1 MKRHGLLYL
10 LILIGLIGPWQ
21 PLFSQKIDF
30 QNEHTKSTLPFKF
43 IHNLIVVQ
51 ISINDSKPLNFILDS
66 GVGPLII
73 TDPALVDTLHAENSL
88 IYRIRGRGIG
98 PELEAFVISDIK
110 VGIGKHASGNITAI
124 LLKDD
129 PFQLS
134 FFLGIPIHGII
145 GSDFFNSFKVDINYT
160 KRRVTF
166 YALDRTVKK
175 RGEPLPIQII
185 AGKPY
190 LKTEVTMEN
199 GNKDSLLLL
208 IDTGAGHAVS
218 LDLTDENKKFQPEKT
233 IPANLGIGLSGPIS
247 GAIGRL
253 NKISLGNFSF
263 NNIITAFPH
272 YEDSELRT
280 IMTMQSGS
288 IGGELLK
295 RFTLFLDYSRGELYL
310 KKNRSYKAPFE
321 YDMSGIEIYALNEGG
336 KNRFFIN
343 RIEENSPAELVGLK
357 VDDEILYI
365 NLKDV
370 KQYSL
375 NDIYELLRTET
386 KNDLIIQVLRGNEIF
401 FKFLKLRRRI

>member
-21 PLFSQKIDF
+21 PLFSQKLDF
-30 QNEHTKSTLPFKF
+30 EKGHTKSTLPFKF
-43 IHNLIVVQ
+43 IHNLVIVQ
-51 ISINDSKPLNFILDS
+51 LSINDSDPLNFILDS

-73 TDPALVDTLHAENSL
+73 TDPALVDTLHTENSFL
-88 IYRIRGRGIG
+88 YRIRGRGIG
-98 PELEAFVISDIK
+98 PELEAFVINNIK
-110 VGIGKHASGNITAI
+110 VSAGKHASGNLTAI

-134 FFLGIPIHGII
+134 FFLGLPIHGII
-145 GSDFFNSFKVDINYT
+145 GSDFFSSFKVNINYT
-160 KRRVTF
+160 KKKVTF
-166 YALDRTVKK
+166 YALDRSVKK
-175 RGEPLPIQII
+175 RGDRVPIQII

-190 LKTEVTMEN
+190 LKIEIAMEN

-247 GAIGRL
+247 GVIGRL
-253 NKISLGNFSF
+253 NKIGLGNFSF

-295 RFTLFLDYSRGELYL
+295 RFTLLLDYSRGELYL

-321 YDMSGIEIYALNEGG
+321 YDMSGIEIYILNDNG

-343 RIEENSPAELVGLK
+343 RIEKGSPAELVGLK
-357 VDDEILYI
+357 VDDEILFI

-370 KQYSL
+370 RQYSL
-375 NDIYELLRTET
+375 NDIYGIFQNET
-386 KNDLIIQVLRGNEIF
+386 KNDLIIQVLRGNELF
-401 FKFLKLRRRI
+401 FKFLELRRRI

>member
-1 MKRHGLLYL
+1 
-10 LILIGLIGPWQ
+10 
-21 PLFSQKIDF
+21 
-30 QNEHTKSTLPFKF
+30 
-43 IHNLIVVQ
+43 
-51 ISINDSKPLNFILDS
+51 
-66 GVGPLII
+66 
-73 TDPALVDTLHAENSL
+73 
-88 IYRIRGRGIG
+88 
-98 PELEAFVISDIK
+98 
-110 VGIGKHASGNITAI
+110 
-124 LLKDD
+124 
-129 PFQLS
+129 
-134 FFLGIPIHGII
+134 
-145 GSDFFNSFKVDINYT
+145 
-160 KRRVTF
+160 
-166 YALDRTVKK
+166 
-175 RGEPLPIQII
+175 
-185 AGKPY
+185 
-190 LKTEVTMEN
+190 
-199 GNKDSLLLL
+199 L

-386 KNDLIIQVLRGNEIF
+386 KTDLIIQVLRGNEIF